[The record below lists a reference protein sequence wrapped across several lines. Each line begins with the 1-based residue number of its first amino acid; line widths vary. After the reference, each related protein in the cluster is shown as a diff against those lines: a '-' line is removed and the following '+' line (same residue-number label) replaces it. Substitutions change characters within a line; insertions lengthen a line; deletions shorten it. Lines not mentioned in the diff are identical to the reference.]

1 MTSFTPVSASL
12 GGALIGLSAVLL
24 MLFNG
29 RIAGIAGIAGGVLRP
44 AAGDVAWRIAFM
56 AGLVLGVLIYR
67 GLAPNPVVLHF
78 DVSLF
83 YLVLGGVL
91 VGFGS
96 RLGNGCTSGH
106 GVCGLARLSP
116 RSLAATLIFV
126 AMAVATVFVTRHLL
140 VWGQGS

>member
-29 RIAGIAGIAGGVLRP
+29 RIAGIAGIAGGVVRP
-44 AAGDVAWRIAFM
+44 AAGDMAWRIAFM

-67 GLAPNPVVLHF
+67 GLAPSPVVLHF
-78 DVSLF
+78 DVSWLH
-83 YLVLGGVL
+83 LVLGGVL

-116 RSLAATLIFV
+116 RSIAATLIFV
-126 AMAVATVFVTRHLL
+126 AVAVATVFVTRHLL
-140 VWGQGS
+140 GQGS

>member
-44 AAGDVAWRIAFM
+44 AAGDMAWRIAFM

-67 GLAPNPVVLHF
+67 GLAPSPVVLHF
-78 DVSLF
+78 DVSWLH
-83 YLVLGGVL
+83 LVLGGVL

-116 RSLAATLIFV
+116 RSIAATLIFV
-126 AMAVATVFVTRHLL
+126 AVAVATVFVTRHLL
-140 VWGQGS
+140 GQGS

>member
-1 MTSFTPVSASL
+1 
-12 GGALIGLSAVLL
+12 

-44 AAGDVAWRIAFM
+44 AAGDTAWRIAFM

-67 GLAPNPVVLHF
+67 GLAPSPVVLHF
-78 DVSLF
+78 DVSLL

-116 RSLAATLIFV
+116 RSIAATLVFV
-126 AMAVATVFVTRHLL
+126 AVAVATVFVTRHLL
-140 VWGQGS
+140 GQGS